1 MFLLRKV
8 KLPLMSAS
16 KVKRKKWGQ
25 KKSLPGIL
33 FLILLML
40 VVFGGVSYKNG
51 FFTIKRLDLKNSLDC
66 VTIESLKRETG
77 VINKSLFFINTLD
90 LKKRI
95 ESKFSCVGEVKISK
109 KYPESLELEFVPKIP
124 KAVLGLLPRPKE
136 DLDLDLNEA
145 SSSTVEAK
153 PVKLDFNVNQSD
165 VGGYFLTDKNGS
177 LYLSVSLDQ
186 VNNLPIFYYLVNDI
200 EKDKNVEQKKLDNLL
215 TIDGRLKQTKVVARF
230 FKVDKEKLLIEGQP
244 KMVFSLGKD
253 PLRQVASLQLILQ
266 KATMNSASIDTVDL
280 RFDKPIVVYS
290 GKK

>member
-95 ESKFSCVGEVKISK
+95 ERDKLINNMPIGPAPDNSFTPIS
-109 KYPESLELEFVPKIP
+109 
-124 KAVLGLLPRPKE
+124 
-136 DLDLDLNEA
+136 
-145 SSSTVEAK
+145 
-153 PVKLDFNVNQSD
+153 
-165 VGGYFLTDKNGS
+165 YFL
-177 LYLSVSLDQ
+177 V
-186 VNNLPIFYYLVNDI
+186 
-200 EKDKNVEQKKLDNLL
+200 
-215 TIDGRLKQTKVVARF
+215 
-230 FKVDKEKLLIEGQP
+230 
-244 KMVFSLGKD
+244 
-253 PLRQVASLQLILQ
+253 
-266 KATMNSASIDTVDL
+266 
-280 RFDKPIVVYS
+280 
-290 GKK
+290 